1 MLPCCCKLVLGS
13 DVEGVSFE
21 SGVANGGF
29 DGFLQSFFVAAGDV
43 YFCSVALEGLG
54 DNEA

>member
-1 MLPCCCKLVLGS
+1 
-13 DVEGVSFE
+13 
-21 SGVANGGF
+21 VANGGF

-54 DNEA
+54 DDQA

>member
-1 MLPCCCKLVLGS
+1 VVDLGN
-13 DVEGVSFE
+13 GCR

-54 DNEA
+54 DDQA